1 MSQTKA
7 RKKPGV
13 VRFFEGIAEFF
24 TSTVKAF
31 VEGDIFVKLSA
42 LLCGTSCFAR
52 KQYLKGFFICLIQ
65 AAIMLVF
72 PTFFFPYMS
81 KLSTLG
87 TVQQKRVFNPETM
100 KNEFNDYDNSFLILL
115 FGVLGVV
122 LLITAVILWMR
133 NLRNAREVE
142 LTAKSGKHVNTFRD
156 DLNDALD
163 RKFHRTLL
171 TLPVLGVVLFTII
184 PLIVMILIGFT
195 NYDRNHL
202 PPSKLFTWVGL
213 DNFTRLTALTADSSF
228 GYAFTR
234 VLVWTLVWAVLA
246 TFTCYIGGILM
257 AMFINN
263 RNTKGKKFWRTCF
276 MVAMAVPQ
284 FVSLLLVRNFFADL
298 GIVNTICKNIGLTD
312 WLYSIGAI
320 PTANFIPFL
329 THPAWARPM
338 IILINI
344 WVGIPYQ
351 MLIAT
356 GILMNIPTELI
367 EAAKID
373 GANAWQSFKSITMP
387 YILFITGPSLVNSL
401 VANINNFNVIW
412 LLSRDVY
419 TTSDQ
424 LMAMFINNRNTKGK
438 KFWRTCFMVAM
449 AVPQFVSLLLV
460 RNFFADLG
468 IVNTICK
475 NIGLTDWLYSIG
487 AIPTANFIPFLTHP
501 AWARPMIILINIWV
515 GIPYQMLIATGI
527 LMNIPTELIEAA
539 KIDGAN
545 AWQSFKSITMP
556 YILFITGPSLVNSLV
571 ANINNFNVI
580 WLLSRDVYT
589 TSDQLMANANANEVD
604 LLVTWLYR
612 LTQDQSN
619 YKMASV
625 IGILVFVV
633 CAILTLVAFSRMI
646 KGDKEES
653 FQ

>member
-65 AAIMLVF
+65 AAIMFVF

-133 NLRNAREVE
+133 NLRSAREVE

-163 RKFHRTLL
+163 KKFHRTLL

-195 NYDRNHL
+195 
-202 PPSKLFTWVGL
+202 WVGL
-213 DNFTRLTALTADSSF
+213 DNFSKLTALTADSSF

-234 VLVWTLVWAVLA
+234 VLAWTLVWAVLA

-276 MVAMAVPQ
+276 MVAIAVPQ
-284 FVSLLLVRNFFADL
+284 FVSLLLVRNFFAD
-298 GIVNTICKNIGLTD
+298 
-312 WLYSIGAI
+312 A
-320 PTANFIPFL
+320 
-329 THPAWARPM
+329 
-338 IILINI
+338 
-344 WVGIPYQ
+344 
-351 MLIAT
+351 
-356 GILMNIPTELI
+356 
-367 EAAKID
+367 
-373 GANAWQSFKSITMP
+373 
-387 YILFITGPSLVNSL
+387 
-401 VANINNFNVIW
+401 
-412 LLSRDVY
+412 
-419 TTSDQ
+419 
-424 LMAMFINNRNTKGK
+424 
-438 KFWRTCFMVAM
+438 
-449 AVPQFVSLLLV
+449 
-460 RNFFADLG
+460 G